1 MNDKTRI
8 RENQVQNLYGKLA
21 PQTNKDR
28 RRESCCSKRLYAAIR
43 ETSAY
48 EEAHFRKL
56 LGDQIMTE
64 TEYNRKVKAAAEAYL
79 NKVISY
85 DAWHA
90 YMEQLIEEKENSSIG
105 G

>member
-1 MNDKTRI
+1 
-8 RENQVQNLYGKLA
+8 
-21 PQTNKDR
+21 
-28 RRESCCSKRLYAAIR
+28 
-43 ETSAY
+43 
-48 EEAHFRKL
+48 
-56 LGDQIMTE
+56 MTE